1 MTPQS
6 IWIETVT
13 GKVKI
18 TDFSLASYVSTAER
32 VSRSLLLLKE
42 NLLYI
47 SPEQTGRMNRVID
60 YRSYF
65 YSLGIIFYEMLA
77 GFSPCQSED
86 PMRLIHC
93 HLAKKPT
100 SLYQLNNRIPRTI
113 PDLVDKLICKIAED
127 RYQSAYGLQFDL
139 ETCLNQWKKQGTIET
154 FSLGDRDISKKLRI
168 PQKLYGREREIIS
181 LLNVF
186 ENLNKSHNKFILI
199 SGLAGI
205 GKTALIN
212 EVYKLIIQKNG
223 YFVSGKFSHLKT
235 DIPYY
240 HIVQTHQGEIRVQTE
255 VDRYTEFI
263 ITLPKTVFP
272 NSGVPTG
279 HPLPLTLRV

>member
-1 MTPQS
+1 MIIEEFLKIAIQIVEILHEIHDCKIIHKNLTPQS

-93 HLAKKPT
+93 HLAKKT
-100 SLYQLNNRIPRTI
+100 Y
-113 PDLVDKLICKIAED
+113 IA
-127 RYQSAYGLQFDL
+127 
-139 ETCLNQWKKQGTIET
+139 
-154 FSLGDRDISKKLRI
+154 
-168 PQKLYGREREIIS
+168 
-181 LLNVF
+181 
-186 ENLNKSHNKFILI
+186 
-199 SGLAGI
+199 
-205 GKTALIN
+205 
-212 EVYKLIIQKNG
+212 
-223 YFVSGKFSHLKT
+223 
-235 DIPYY
+235 
-240 HIVQTHQGEIRVQTE
+240 
-255 VDRYTEFI
+255 
-263 ITLPKTVFP
+263 LPVK
-272 NSGVPTG
+272 
-279 HPLPLTLRV
+279 

>member
-1 MTPQS
+1 
-6 IWIETVT
+6 
-13 GKVKI
+13 
-18 TDFSLASYVSTAER
+18 
-32 VSRSLLLLKE
+32 
-42 NLLYI
+42 
-47 SPEQTGRMNRVID
+47 
-60 YRSYF
+60 
-65 YSLGIIFYEMLA
+65 ML
-77 GFSPCQSED
+77 
-86 PMRLIHC
+86 
-93 HLAKKPT
+93 KKPT

-272 NSGVPTG
+272 NSGVPT
-279 HPLPLTLRV
+279 